1 VARLSMGED
10 PQSWVYVGAIID
22 ITERKRAEGEHERL
36 RQLEAD
42 LAHMNRLTTMGELTA
57 SITHEINQPLAAIVT
72 QSEAAL
78 RFLERDEPDLDE
90 ARDSLSSIMADG
102 IRAGEVIRGLR
113 ALARKSGPQLSRL
126 DIDDVIGQ
134 VLAIARGELLRR
146 NVVLR
151 TELASGRRSVLG
163 DRVQLQQVLLNLIM
177 NGIEAMSGV
186 TERTRELAVSTLAER
201 SGVLVAVKDTGAG
214 LDPAVAERMFQP
226 FFTTKPDGL
235 GMGLGICRSI
245 VEAHGGRLWVS
256 PREPHGAEVRFTVPL
271 WVEQ

>member
-1 VARLSMGED
+1 MA
-10 PQSWVYVGAIID
+10 
-22 ITERKRAEGEHERL
+22 
-36 RQLEAD
+36 
-42 LAHMNRLTTMGELTA
+42 RLTTMGELTA
-57 SITHEINQPLAAIVT
+57 SIAHEINQPLAAIVT

-78 RFLERDEPDLDE
+78 RFLDRDEPDLDE
-90 ARDSLSSIMADG
+90 VQDALSCIARDGM
-102 IRAGEVIRGLR
+102 RAGEVIRGLR
-113 ALARKSGPQLSRL
+113 ALARKSGPQLTKL

-134 VLAIARGELLRR
+134 VLAIAHGELLRHD
-146 NVVLR
+146 VVLR
-151 TELASGRRSVLG
+151 TELAADGRLVMG

-177 NGIEAMSGV
+177 NGVEAMSGV
-186 TERTRELAVSTLAER
+186 TERTRELTVSSTLAER
-201 SGVLVAVKDTGAG
+201 SGVLVAVKDTGTG

-256 PREPHGAEVRFTVPL
+256 PREPHGADVRFTVPL